1 MARNPCGQRNSLPG
15 WSGNVPA
22 DPALGPWT
30 EFPSATANE
39 AGNSG
44 SSHQRAL
51 VTTPHHLQ
59 SDAAAVFQLT
69 DPVDLGLSSGE
80 ERDSESERNRA
91 ANQAT
96 LEIEKIDDG
105 ADGSTNQPTRSLDL
119 RGARLTGI
127 LPDSKGDPRS

>member
-1 MARNPCGQRNSLPG
+1 M
-15 WSGNVPA
+15 
-22 DPALGPWT
+22 
-30 EFPSATANE
+30 
-39 AGNSG
+39 
-44 SSHQRAL
+44 
-51 VTTPHHLQ
+51 
-59 SDAAAVFQLT
+59 FQLT

-91 ANQAT
+91 AHQAT